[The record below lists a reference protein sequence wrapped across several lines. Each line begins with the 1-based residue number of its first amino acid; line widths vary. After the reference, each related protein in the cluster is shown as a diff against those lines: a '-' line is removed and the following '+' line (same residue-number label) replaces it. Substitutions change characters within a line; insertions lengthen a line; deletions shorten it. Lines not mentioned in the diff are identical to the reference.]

1 MQRYNLF
8 YMIHK
13 GLREMLYTTAGQLQK
28 IDFTVSEE
36 TEPVF
41 NQVTQVLNLFDKHAH
56 TEDHFVLTAIET
68 YEPSVV
74 NLFEE
79 EHVLDHELSNKL
91 RSLLTMFDG
100 LTLDAEKTEL
110 GSAIRL
116 AFTEFLVF
124 NLNHMAKEERV
135 LNQLL
140 WNYYSDEELHGIT
153 QQIIAQLPPEQMQ
166 EYSTWMMR
174 ALSNQEIIG
183 WLKSIKDNAPDFVF
197 NGMLSL
203 AEKELPEDRLQTVLS
218 NITEGALLAS

>member
-36 TEPVF
+36 TEPAF
-41 NQVTQVLNLFDKHAH
+41 SQVAQVLNLFDKHAH
-56 TEDHFVLTAIET
+56 TEDHFVLTAIEA

-79 EHVLDHELSNKL
+79 EHILDHELSNKL
-91 RSLLTMFDG
+91 RSLLTMFEG
-100 LTLDAEKTEL
+100 LTLDTEKTEL

-124 NLNHMAKEERV
+124 NLNHMAKEEKV

-140 WNYYSDEELHGIT
+140 WNYYNDEELHGIT

-174 ALSNQEIIG
+174 ALSNQEITG
-183 WLKSIKDNAPDFVF
+183 WLKEIKNNAPDFVF
-197 NGMLSL
+197 AGMMAL
-203 AEKELPEDRLQTVLS
+203 AEKELPESRSQFILS

>member
-36 TEPVF
+36 TEPAFSQAV
-41 NQVTQVLNLFDKHAH
+41 QVLNLFDKHAH
-56 TEDHFVLTAIET
+56 TEDRFVLTAIEA

-79 EHVLDHELSNKL
+79 EHILDHELSNKL
-91 RSLLTMFDG
+91 RSLLTMFEG
-100 LTLDAEKTEL
+100 LTLDAEKKEL

-124 NLNHMAKEERV
+124 NLNHMAKEEKL

-153 QQIIAQLPPEQMQ
+153 QRIIAQLPPEQMQ
-166 EYSTWMMR
+166 EYSIWMMR
-174 ALSNQEIIG
+174 ALSNQEITG
-183 WLKSIKDNAPDFVF
+183 WLKEIKNNAPDFVF
-197 NGMLSL
+197 SNMLIL
-203 AEKELPEDRLQTVLS
+203 AEKELPESRSQIILS